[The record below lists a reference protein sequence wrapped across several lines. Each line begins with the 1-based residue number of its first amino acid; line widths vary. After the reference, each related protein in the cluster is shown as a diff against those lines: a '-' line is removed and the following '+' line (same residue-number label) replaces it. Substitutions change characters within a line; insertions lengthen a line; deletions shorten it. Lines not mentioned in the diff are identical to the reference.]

1 MAGLWQ
7 IGKSDIYR
15 WSVPQPYIL
24 QLETEVYSCA
34 RWLDVGMWCLES
46 QPREGMQLTIKR
58 QAEGMGVRS
67 CKTGNAF
74 GGSLDCHRIKVPVLI
89 YISPSLSPYLHR
101 LQEQVLLVYP
111 LQSPPLHPPTTL
123 AYTLI
128 LITALWAHIFQ
139 PLPKHIATWMICLP
153 RSLTQFFPA
162 LQACIHLQLL
172 EQTLVGGTYAEVGL
186 KRQLSPKGLCD

>member
-1 MAGLWQ
+1 MWEDQLHRRESQASEESSMAGLWQ

-101 LQEQVLLVYP
+101 L
-111 LQSPPLHPPTTL
+111 
-123 AYTLI
+123 
-128 LITALWAHIFQ
+128 
-139 PLPKHIATWMICLP
+139 
-153 RSLTQFFPA
+153 
-162 LQACIHLQLL
+162 
-172 EQTLVGGTYAEVGL
+172 
-186 KRQLSPKGLCD
+186 